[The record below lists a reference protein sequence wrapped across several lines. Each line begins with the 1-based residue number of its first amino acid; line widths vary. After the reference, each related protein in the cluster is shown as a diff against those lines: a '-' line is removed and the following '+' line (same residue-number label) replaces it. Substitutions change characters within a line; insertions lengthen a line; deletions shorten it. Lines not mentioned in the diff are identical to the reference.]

1 MLGDKIKKYR
11 KSIGMTQQELA
22 IKVGYNG
29 KTSISE
35 IEKGKNDVPTEKLSK
50 IAQVLGVSVSD
61 LLEDNKK
68 KAYNE
73 PYHVDTSFL
82 SSEEQQELKSLLDMN
97 NIMFMKNGGLSEN
110 DEKALKL
117 AITKAFLQ
125 AREEYHKK
133 NKKWYNMQMSELIEY
148 TLRLK
153 NEYNSN
159 INALINNGEHN
170 IKIEYIEDMKEN
182 KSVYAYNFKMY
193 DTFYIFLN
201 PSVVNEN
208 NKDFVIAHEL
218 AHILL
223 HDENMRTFS
232 NLIGLK
238 TDKLETQ
245 ANLFATYFLG
255 YEYRD
260 CDNNDDVQKAINY
273 IHCNFKFCDLTKTM

>member
-97 NIMFMKNGGLSEN
+97 IIMFMKNGGLSES

-125 AREEYHKK
+125 AREEYNKK
-133 NKKWYNMQMSELIEY
+133 NKK
-148 TLRLK
+148 
-153 NEYNSN
+153 
-159 INALINNGEHN
+159 
-170 IKIEYIEDMKEN
+170 
-182 KSVYAYNFKMY
+182 
-193 DTFYIFLN
+193 
-201 PSVVNEN
+201 
-208 NKDFVIAHEL
+208 
-218 AHILL
+218 
-223 HDENMRTFS
+223 
-232 NLIGLK
+232 
-238 TDKLETQ
+238 
-245 ANLFATYFLG
+245 
-255 YEYRD
+255 
-260 CDNNDDVQKAINY
+260 
-273 IHCNFKFCDLTKTM
+273 

>member
-110 DEKALKL
+110 NEKALKL

-133 NKKWYNMQMSELIEY
+133 NKK
-148 TLRLK
+148 
-153 NEYNSN
+153 
-159 INALINNGEHN
+159 
-170 IKIEYIEDMKEN
+170 
-182 KSVYAYNFKMY
+182 
-193 DTFYIFLN
+193 
-201 PSVVNEN
+201 
-208 NKDFVIAHEL
+208 
-218 AHILL
+218 
-223 HDENMRTFS
+223 
-232 NLIGLK
+232 
-238 TDKLETQ
+238 
-245 ANLFATYFLG
+245 
-255 YEYRD
+255 
-260 CDNNDDVQKAINY
+260 
-273 IHCNFKFCDLTKTM
+273 